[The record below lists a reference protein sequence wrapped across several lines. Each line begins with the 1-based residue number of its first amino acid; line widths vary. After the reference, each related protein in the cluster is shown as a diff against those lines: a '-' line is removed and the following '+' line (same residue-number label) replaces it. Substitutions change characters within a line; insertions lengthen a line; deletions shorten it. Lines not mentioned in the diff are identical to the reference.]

1 MKNLPKILITP
12 GEPSGIGY
20 DILLSIAK
28 KKISRANNC
37 YYKPRALKRKS
48 QTIK

>member
-20 DILLSIAK
+20 DILLSVAEKKFPAQIIAITNLELLK
-28 KKISRANNC
+28 ERAV
-37 YYKPRALKRKS
+37 
-48 QTIK
+48 